1 MHLTADHYNALRPGM
16 VGSVESHDDPRP
28 TSADAQRAR
37 VIAIREG
44 RLRSVPR
51 DEVVPLPPEVAP
63 VAVTEPAPIMLKVAG
78 APEEIERVRA
88 ALRVDPG
95 SPIQV
100 IEPNAPELIETDDLG
115 IAVAPNARG
124 SDSVGAAV
132 VPEAP
137 APTGGTDAPEIQ
149 VAPTAPE
156 PAEPKG
162 SESPDGR

>member
-63 VAVTEPAPIMLKVAG
+63 VAVTEPPTLPNVATT
-78 APEEIERVRA
+78 PEEITA
-88 ALRVDPG
+88 
-95 SPIQV
+95 
-100 IEPNAPELIETDDLG
+100 
-115 IAVAPNARG
+115 
-124 SDSVGAAV
+124 
-132 VPEAP
+132 
-137 APTGGTDAPEIQ
+137 
-149 VAPTAPE
+149 APTAPE
-156 PAEPKG
+156 TPEPKG
-162 SESPDGR
+162 SESPDGS